1 MGSPALTQIPG
12 AALFDSNI
20 LIDYLFGRGLAR
32 DAVDRCA
39 APSISVVTAIE
50 VLAGARDDEWPPL
63 RALLARF
70 EELPLDD
77 DVRDEAARI
86 RRATRLK
93 LPDAI
98 ILATSRIH
106 RLPLV
111 TRNIRD
117 FPAGSDGV
125 ILPYSLT

>member
-1 MGSPALTQIPG
+1 MGSPALTRVIP
-12 AALFDSNI
+12 AAVFDTNI
-20 LIDYLFGRGLAR
+20 LIDLLMDRG
-32 DAVDRCA
+32 DAKAVVAGCPNRA
-39 APSISVVTAIE
+39 VSVITSIELLSGVPEGGWSV
-50 VLAGARDDEWPPL
+50 LHD
-63 RALLARF
+63 LLARF

-77 DVRDEAARI
+77 EVRDEAARI

-98 ILATSRIH
+98 ILATARTH

-117 FPAGSDGV
+117 FPADSDGV